1 MAGPTRSLL
10 AALVSTSVV
19 VTMALGWAGWRLLDQ
34 QRAIDEQR
42 ARDRLEHAADALAA
56 GFLGKLADTGERLSG
71 WVSTPSSTLPAVDGA
86 VVVGIRPD
94 AIDVNPRGGLP
105 FLPIVIRRLPA
116 VDVFAPLEAMEFGGS
131 LARARAG
138 YLTLAGD
145 RNLTVRAGA
154 LLRLGRVQR
163 KTKDL
168 AGALV
173 TYQQLAH
180 VGAVESGDLPAELAA
195 LHGQRSTYL
204 AMTDRRN
211 ANAVGRQI
219 LQGLDGG
226 RWSLT
231 RGAAELYREPFS
243 DERPES
249 WTLANALSD
258 VWRDTD
264 GRLPARGQRVVGS
277 TEGIAPRVLVLW
289 RSNGTFSAALA
300 VRVDRFFSPPAAPAA
315 WQLIDPDGH
324 VIGGEAARPSR
335 SVARV
340 IGNLE
345 YPWTLYTWT
354 GPPNEPGAT
363 NSRRIM
369 LAMMGATLAFV
380 WAALYFTARALRRE
394 ADVARL
400 QSDFVAAVSHEFRSP
415 LTTVRQIAEM
425 LEQDRVATDERRHRY
440 YRILAAEAARLQRL
454 VETLLDFGRM
464 EAGADRYRFAD
475 LDVAALVREVV
486 NDATARARESG
497 KAIEVDG
504 VEAPLPVRADGS
516 ALSLALSN
524 LIDNAI
530 KYSPGES
537 TVWVRWHMDHGRA
550 AISVVDRGVGIP
562 RSEQQTIFAKFVRGR
577 AAVDANIR
585 GTGVGLSI
593 AQQIV
598 VAHGGE
604 IRLESEPGRG
614 STFTLLLPAVN

>member
-1 MAGPTRSLL
+1 
-10 AALVSTSVV
+10 
-19 VTMALGWAGWRLLDQ
+19 MALGWSGWRLLDQ

-42 ARDRLEHAADALAA
+42 ARDRLENAADALAA
-56 GFLGKLADTGERLSG
+56 GFLGKLADIGERLSG
-71 WVSTPSSTLPAVDGA
+71 WVSTPSSGLPAVDGA

-138 YLTLAGD
+138 YLTLAGE

-300 VRVDRFFSPPAAPAA
+300 VRVDRFFSPPAAAA
-315 WQLIDPDGH
+315 AAIDRPDGH
-324 VIGGEAARPSR
+324 VIGGEAA
-335 SVARV
+335 V
-340 IGNLE
+340 
-345 YPWTLYTWT
+345 
-354 GPPNEPGAT
+354 
-363 NSRRIM
+363 RR
-369 LAMMGATLAFV
+369 
-380 WAALYFTARALRRE
+380 
-394 ADVARL
+394 D
-400 QSDFVAAVSHEFRSP
+400 RSP
-415 LTTVRQIAEM
+415 GSS
-425 LEQDRVATDERRHRY
+425 AT
-440 YRILAAEAARLQRL
+440 
-454 VETLLDFGRM
+454 
-464 EAGADRYRFAD
+464 
-475 LDVAALVREVV
+475 
-486 NDATARARESG
+486 
-497 KAIEVDG
+497 
-504 VEAPLPVRADGS
+504 
-516 ALSLALSN
+516 
-524 LIDNAI
+524 
-530 KYSPGES
+530 
-537 TVWVRWHMDHGRA
+537 
-550 AISVVDRGVGIP
+550 
-562 RSEQQTIFAKFVRGR
+562 
-577 AAVDANIR
+577 
-585 GTGVGLSI
+585 
-593 AQQIV
+593 
-598 VAHGGE
+598 
-604 IRLESEPGRG
+604 
-614 STFTLLLPAVN
+614 